1 MCKKSFSPLLPSGGI
16 KFMMH
21 FESRVASH
29 GLVERSENIANRA
42 LQLVMTVLYLITN
55 YLLSHFAGGKSPY
68 GHDTNGYV
76 EEN

>member
-1 MCKKSFSPLLPSGGI
+1 M
-16 KFMMH
+16 
-21 FESRVASH
+21 
-29 GLVERSENIANRA
+29 ERSENIANRA